1 MFLITFSI
9 YRNYKE
15 MIYVS
20 RAFLYLLEVMV
31 SNVIDLRSTANFF
44 MFNRLL

>member
-20 RAFLYLLEVMV
+20 CAFLYLLEVMV